1 MNDDIILALAK
12 ELNIGEQQVRNTLD
26 MLAQGD
32 TVPFIARYRKEQT
45 KGLDEEQILAIQ
57 KQYDYEIRLAERKE
71 DVLRLIEEQGKLTDE
86 IRESVDSCTKLSQVE
101 DIYRPYMQKKKTRAT
116 AAVKA
121 GLQPLAD
128 WLLTLPKEGD
138 IESEAAKFIN
148 ESVADTAAALQGARD
163 IIAEVVSDNAKQR
176 WAFKD
181 AIVKQGSLVSKK
193 KKDAVDEK
201 EVYRNYYD
209 YTERLSTIA
218 DHRVMALDRAEKEKV
233 VTVSFAFDEEGLKEQ
248 AVQALLQ
255 GKATIAEPQLRTAA
269 ADGCDRLLFP
279 SIEREIRNELSDRAQ
294 AASIEIFSKNLEKLL
309 LQPPLTGRV
318 ILGFDPGFLNGC
330 KLAVIDATGRMLTV
344 DKIFPF
350 RGKAPAIDPAKQ
362 KLLSLI
368 RRYGVKIIAI
378 GNGTASRESEQL
390 IAELIRENSLDV
402 SYAIVSEAG
411 ASVWSAQEAAR
422 KEFPDM
428 PVEERSAVSIAR
440 RLLDP
445 LAELIKIDP
454 KSIGVG
460 QYQHDLPQKALSE
473 RLDEAVMKC
482 VNRTGADLNTA
493 SSELLTHISG
503 LNAAIAGEIVNYRN
517 ENGRFSNR
525 QQLLKVKRLGPKA
538 FKQCAGFLRITDG
551 DEPLDQTSIHPESY
565 EAARTLMAACGISAL
580 GEADISFPA
589 DKTKNL
595 GIDAYTLSDIEDAI
609 RQPLRDYRE
618 QFDGALLRS
627 DILDI
632 SDLHV
637 GDKLSGTVRNVV
649 DFGAFVD
656 IGLHD
661 DGLVH
666 VSRMS
671 ERRNVTPMDIVSVGD
686 IVDVWVH
693 EIDAERGRIS
703 LSLLPP
709 EQLKERNK
717 KRHSGGKSNRGDK
730 NALSRPQRSA
740 QPPKPKFNMDDA
752 LAKLQAK
759 FKAN

>member
-1 MNDDIILALAK
+1 MNDEIILALAK

-71 DVLRLIEEQGKLTDE
+71 DVLRLIAEQGKLTDE

-128 WLLTLPKEGD
+128 WLLALPKEGD
-138 IESEAAKFIN
+138 IEAESAKYIN
-148 ESVADTAAALQGARD
+148 NTVPDAAAALQGARD

-181 AIVKQGSLVSKK
+181 AIMKQGSLVSKK
-193 KKDAVDEK
+193 KKDATDEK

-209 YTERLSTIA
+209 YTERISTIA

-233 VTVSFAFDEEGLKEQ
+233 VTVSFDFDEEGLKEQ

-255 GKATIAEPQLRTAA
+255 GKATIAEQELRTAA

-279 SIEREIRNELSDRAQ
+279 SIEREIRSELSDRAQ
-294 AASIEIFSKNLEKLL
+294 GASIEIFSANLEKLL
-309 LQPPLTGRV
+309 LQPPITGRV
-318 ILGFDPGFLNGC
+318 ILGFDPGFYNGC

-344 DKIFPF
+344 DKVFPF
-350 RGKAPAIDPAKQ
+350 RGKNVDPAPTKQ
-362 KLLSLI
+362 KLLGLI
-368 RRYGVKIIAI
+368 RKYGVKIIAI

-390 IAELIRENSLDV
+390 IADLIRENNLDV

-551 DEPLDQTSIHPESY
+551 EEPLDQTSIHPESY

-589 DKTKNL
+589 EKTRDL

-693 EIDAERGRIS
+693 EIDADRGRIS

-709 EQLKERNK
+709 EQLKERDK
-717 KRHSGGKSNRGDK
+717 KRRGGGKPKRDANGK
-730 NALSRPQRSA
+730 GRPQRPA